1 VPPAAPDLVT
11 VVVMTRN
18 RRAGLLRTLRHLA
31 ELPERPPVIVVDN
44 GSQDGSV
51 AAARADFPAVTVL
64 ALPGNLGAGA
74 RNVGVRHATTPY
86 VAFADDDSWWC
97 PGALARAARHFAE
110 HPRLGLVAARTL
122 VGPDARPDPLN
133 TVLAGS
139 PLGVRPGAP
148 GPAVLGFLACAAVV
162 RRDCFLAAGGFSD
175 LLFFLG
181 EESLLAWDAAAAGWL
196 LAYCPDVVAVHHPS
210 RPDPATAASRRS
222 LQQRNALLT
231 TWLRRPARVV
241 ARDTLRLARAA
252 LRDGSA
258 RHALAAAA
266 VRAPRVLRHRRLLPA
281 AVERDI
287 ELLETPGHPEQPA
300 AEPAAVP
307 GARPA

>member
-1 VPPAAPDLVT
+1 MLPPADLVT

-18 RRAGLLRTLRHLA
+18 RRAGLLRSLRELA
-31 ELPERPPVIVVDN
+31 ALPERPPVVVVDN
-44 GSQDGSV
+44 GSDDGSV
-51 AAARADFPAVTVL
+51 AAVRAQFPAVTVL
-64 ALPGNLGAGA
+64 AQPRNLGAPA

-97 PGALARAARHFAE
+97 PGALALAAWHFAE
-110 HPRLGLVAARTL
+110 HPRLGVVVGRTL
-122 VGPDARPDPLN
+122 IGPEGRPDPLN
-133 TVLAGS
+133 AVLAGS

-162 RRDCFLAAGGFSD
+162 RRECYLAAGGFSD

-181 EESLLAWDAAAAGWL
+181 EESLLAWDAAAAGWQ

-210 RPDPATAASRRS
+210 RPDPATAVARRS

-231 TWLRRPARVV
+231 TWLRRPAGVV

-252 LRDGSA
+252 LRDRTA

-266 VRAPRVLRHRRLLPA
+266 VRAPRALRHRRLLPP

-287 ELLETPGHPEQPA
+287 RLLETH
-300 AEPAAVP
+300 
-307 GARPA
+307 RPDLVVA